1 MTAEPAA
8 LAETVAGAGFTRTA
22 DGARWIVA
30 GALTFAN
37 AGPVLA
43 GARALP
49 LPTTGVVECGGI
61 AAADSAAVALLLAVK
76 RGATA
81 RGASLVFT
89 GVPAALAALAS
100 LYGVEE
106 MLGG

>member
-1 MTAEPAA
+1 VTAPPVAPAA
-8 LAETVAGAGFTRTA
+8 GSGFTRTA

-30 GALTFAN
+30 GPLTFAT

-61 AAADSAAVALLLAVK
+61 AAVDSAAVALLLAVK
-76 RGATA
+76 RGAA
-81 RGASLVFT
+81 AQGMKLVFT
-89 GVPAALAALAS
+89 GVPAALATLAA

-106 MLGG
+106 IVGG

>member
-1 MTAEPAA
+1 MTAAPAEPAA
-8 LAETVAGAGFTRTA
+8 GTGFTRTP
-22 DGARWIVA
+22 DGARWIAA

-49 LPTTGVVECGGI
+49 LPTTGVVECSGI
-61 AAADSAAVALLLAVK
+61 AAVDSAAVALLLAVR
-76 RGATA
+76 RGARAQGVT
-81 RGASLVFT
+81 LVFT
-89 GVPAALAALAS
+89 GVPAALATLAR

-106 MLGG
+106 ILGG